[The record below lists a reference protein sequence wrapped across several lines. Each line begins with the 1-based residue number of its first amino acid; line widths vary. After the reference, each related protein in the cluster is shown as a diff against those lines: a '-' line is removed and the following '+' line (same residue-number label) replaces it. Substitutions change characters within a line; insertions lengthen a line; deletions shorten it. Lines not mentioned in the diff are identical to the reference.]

1 MELGITWIAQHGYSA
16 IFVLLMLGIIGLP
29 VPDETLL
36 LFVGY
41 LSFTGELRL
50 APAWGSAFLGSACGI
65 SVSYA
70 LGRFVGGPAL
80 NKVARL
86 AHASPEH
93 LAKTHHFVMR
103 WGPYALL
110 VAYFVPG
117 LRHLA
122 ALVVG
127 ATRLSPLRFA
137 QFAYPG
143 ALVWSGTFI
152 GLGYVGGE
160 EWRQLLPLLHRGFL
174 IGGLIVSLVC
184 SMGIL
189 VVWRLVL
196 TRKAASVSSMR
207 MPEE

>member
-1 MELGITWIAQHGYSA
+1 MELATAWIAQHGYSA
-16 IFVLLMLGIIGLP
+16 IVVLLMLGIIGLP

-86 AHASPEH
+86 VHASPEH
-93 LAKTHHFVMR
+93 LAKTYHLVTR
-103 WGPYALL
+103 WGPYSLL

-127 ATRLSPLRFA
+127 ATHLPPVCFA
-137 QFAYPG
+137 RFAYPG

-160 EWRQLLPLLHRGFL
+160 EWRQLLPLLHRTLL
-174 IGGLIVSLVC
+174 IGGLIVSLAC
-184 SMGIL
+184 TIGIL
-189 VVWRLVL
+189 VVWRRVL
-196 TRKAASVSSMR
+196 TRKNSSISSTG
-207 MPEE
+207 MPED